1 MAITSLRTL
10 APDHPQ
16 RQLARGERV
25 KRKWRLEMRLMQ
37 TQSTPDIRPLQEE
50 EVNAVT
56 GGLIPL
62 LLGILA
68 FEVGVWAG
76 IYVADAG
83 VPAQFQDFPH

>member
-1 MAITSLRTL
+1 
-10 APDHPQ
+10 
-16 RQLARGERV
+16 
-25 KRKWRLEMRLMQ
+25 MRLMQ
-37 TQSTPDIRPLQEE
+37 TQSIPDIRPLQEE

-76 IYVADAG
+76 ILVADAG
-83 VPAQFQDFPH
+83 LPAQFRDF